1 MEVNR
6 DIRMTETFFEF
17 LKSLEPKVRKKYLYV
32 IQVLKTESVVSEKFI
47 KHLENTNLYEMRVS
61 LSSNEYRTIVF
72 SIDAVNIISATK
84 VLLAYYYAELLKEQ
98 RKQQKMTQQQLADKI
113 GKKREYIS
121 NIERGNSDMQLSTF
135 MQIANALGLRFAL
148 VVG

>member
-1 MEVNR
+1 MNQRNIRILRVDYLLPLLMEVNR
-6 DIRMTETFFEF
+6 DIRMTETFIEF

-84 VLLAYYYAELLKEQ
+84 VLLLNSFLKKDTKQYRSEINKAVKLLEEW
-98 RKQQKMTQQQLADKI
+98 RI
-113 GKKREYIS
+113 EY
-121 NIERGNSDMQLSTF
+121 EED
-135 MQIANALGLRFAL
+135 
-148 VVG
+148 

>member
-1 MEVNR
+1 MKVNR
-6 DIRMTETFFEF
+6 DIRMTETFIKF

-61 LSSNEYRTIVF
+61 LLSNEYRTIVF

-84 VLLAYYYAELLKEQ
+84 VLLLNSFLKKDTKQYRSEINKAVKLLEEW
-98 RKQQKMTQQQLADKI
+98 RT
-113 GKKREYIS
+113 EY
-121 NIERGNSDMQLSTF
+121 EED
-135 MQIANALGLRFAL
+135 
-148 VVG
+148 

>member
-1 MEVNR
+1 MEANR
-6 DIRMTETFFEF
+6 DIRMTETFVEF

-84 VLLAYYYAELLKEQ
+84 VLLLNSFLKKDTKQYRGEINKAVKLLEEW
-98 RKQQKMTQQQLADKI
+98 RT
-113 GKKREYIS
+113 EY
-121 NIERGNSDMQLSTF
+121 EED
-135 MQIANALGLRFAL
+135 
-148 VVG
+148 

>member
-1 MEVNR
+1 MYVIYLLPLLMEVNR
-6 DIRMTETFFEF
+6 DIRMTETFIEF
-17 LKSLEPKVRKKYLYV
+17 LKTLEPKVKKKYLYV

-84 VLLAYYYAELLKEQ
+84 VLLLNSFLKKDTKQYRSEINKAVKLLEEW
-98 RKQQKMTQQQLADKI
+98 RI
-113 GKKREYIS
+113 EY
-121 NIERGNSDMQLSTF
+121 EED
-135 MQIANALGLRFAL
+135 
-148 VVG
+148 

>member
-1 MEVNR
+1 MKVDR
-6 DIRMTETFFEF
+6 DIRMTETFVEF

-61 LSSNEYRTIVF
+61 LSSNEYGTIVF

-84 VLLAYYYAELLKEQ
+84 VLLLNSFLKKDT
-98 RKQQKMTQQQLADKI
+98 KQYRSEINKAVRRM
-113 GKKREYIS
+113 E
-121 NIERGNSDMQLSTF
+121 N
-135 MQIANALGLRFAL
+135 
-148 VVG
+148 

>member
-1 MEVNR
+1 MLPLLTKVDR
-6 DIRMTETFFEF
+6 DIRMTETFVEF
-17 LKSLEPKVRKKYLYV
+17 LKSSEPKVRKKYLYV

-84 VLLAYYYAELLKEQ
+84 VLLLNSFLKKDTKQYRSEINKAVKLLEEW
-98 RKQQKMTQQQLADKI
+98 RT
-113 GKKREYIS
+113 EY
-121 NIERGNSDMQLSTF
+121 EED
-135 MQIANALGLRFAL
+135 
-148 VVG
+148 

>member
-1 MEVNR
+1 MKVNR
-6 DIRMTETFFEF
+6 DIRMTETFIEF

-84 VLLAYYYAELLKEQ
+84 VLLLNSFLKKDTKQYRSEINRAIKLLEEW
-98 RKQQKMTQQQLADKI
+98 RT
-113 GKKREYIS
+113 EY
-121 NIERGNSDMQLSTF
+121 EED
-135 MQIANALGLRFAL
+135 
-148 VVG
+148 

>member
-1 MEVNR
+1 MKVNR
-6 DIRMTETFFEF
+6 DIRMTETFIEF
-17 LKSLEPKVRKKYLYV
+17 LKSLETKVRKKYIYV

-84 VLLAYYYAELLKEQ
+84 VLLLNSFLKKDTKQYRSEINKAVKLLEEW
-98 RKQQKMTQQQLADKI
+98 RT
-113 GKKREYIS
+113 EY
-121 NIERGNSDMQLSTF
+121 EED
-135 MQIANALGLRFAL
+135 
-148 VVG
+148 

>member
-6 DIRMTETFFEF
+6 DIRMTETFIEF

-84 VLLAYYYAELLKEQ
+84 VLLLNSFLKKDTKQYRSEINKAVKLLEEW
-98 RKQQKMTQQQLADKI
+98 RIEYVSPLYEFDHGLEY
-113 GKKREYIS
+113 GKWLYGIDYDGR
-121 NIERGNSDMQLSTF
+121 R
-135 MQIANALGLRFAL
+135 
-148 VVG
+148 

>member
-1 MEVNR
+1 MKVNR
-6 DIRMTETFFEF
+6 DIRMTETFIKF

-61 LSSNEYRTIVF
+61 LSTNEYRTIVF

-84 VLLAYYYAELLKEQ
+84 VLLLNSFLKKDTKQYRSEINKAVKLLEEW
-98 RKQQKMTQQQLADKI
+98 RT
-113 GKKREYIS
+113 EY
-121 NIERGNSDMQLSTF
+121 EED
-135 MQIANALGLRFAL
+135 
-148 VVG
+148 

>member
-1 MEVNR
+1 MKVDR
-6 DIRMTETFFEF
+6 DIRMTETFVEF

-61 LSSNEYRTIVF
+61 LSLNEYRTIVF

-84 VLLAYYYAELLKEQ
+84 VLLLNSFLKKDTKQYRSEINRAIKLLEEW
-98 RKQQKMTQQQLADKI
+98 RT
-113 GKKREYIS
+113 EY
-121 NIERGNSDMQLSTF
+121 EED
-135 MQIANALGLRFAL
+135 
-148 VVG
+148 

>member
-1 MEVNR
+1 MKVDR
-6 DIRMTETFFEF
+6 DIRMTETFVEF

-84 VLLAYYYAELLKEQ
+84 VLLLNSFLKKDTKQYRSEINRAIKLLEEC
-98 RKQQKMTQQQLADKI
+98 RT
-113 GKKREYIS
+113 EY
-121 NIERGNSDMQLSTF
+121 EED
-135 MQIANALGLRFAL
+135 
-148 VVG
+148 

>member
-1 MEVNR
+1 MEVDR
-6 DIRMTETFFEF
+6 DIRMTETFTEF
-17 LKSLEPKVRKKYLYV
+17 LKALEPKVRKKYLYVIQVLKTEFLKALEPKVRKKYLYV

-84 VLLAYYYAELLKEQ
+84 VLLLNSFLKKDTKQYRSEINKAVKLLEEW
-98 RKQQKMTQQQLADKI
+98 RT
-113 GKKREYIS
+113 EY
-121 NIERGNSDMQLSTF
+121 EED
-135 MQIANALGLRFAL
+135 
-148 VVG
+148 

>member
-1 MEVNR
+1 MKVDR

-32 IQVLKTESVVSEKFI
+32 IQILKTEAVVSEKFI

-72 SIDAVNIISATK
+72 SVDAVNIISATK
-84 VLLAYYYAELLKEQ
+84 VLLLNSFLKKDTKQYRSEIDKAVKLLEEW
-98 RKQQKMTQQQLADKI
+98 RN
-113 GKKREYIS
+113 EY
-121 NIERGNSDMQLSTF
+121 EED
-135 MQIANALGLRFAL
+135 
-148 VVG
+148 

>member
-6 DIRMTETFFEF
+6 DIRMTETFTEF
-17 LKSLEPKVRKKYLYV
+17 LKALEPKVRKKYLYV

-84 VLLAYYYAELLKEQ
+84 VLLLNSFLKKDTKQYRSEINKAVKLLEEW
-98 RKQQKMTQQQLADKI
+98 RT
-113 GKKREYIS
+113 EY
-121 NIERGNSDMQLSTF
+121 EED
-135 MQIANALGLRFAL
+135 
-148 VVG
+148 

>member
-1 MEVNR
+1 MKVNR
-6 DIRMTETFFEF
+6 DIRMTETFIEF
-17 LKSLEPKVRKKYLYV
+17 LKALEPKVRKKYLYV

-84 VLLAYYYAELLKEQ
+84 VLLLNSFLKKDT
-98 RKQQKMTQQQLADKI
+98 KQY
-113 GKKREYIS
+113 KREIS
-121 NIERGNSDMQLSTF
+121 KAYRLLENYMEE
-135 MQIANALGLRFAL
+135 
-148 VVG
+148 

>member
-6 DIRMTETFFEF
+6 DIRMTETFIEF

-84 VLLAYYYAELLKEQ
+84 GASVEFFSKE
-98 RKQQKMTQQQLADKI
+98 RYKAI
-113 GKKREYIS
+113 
-121 NIERGNSDMQLSTF
+121 
-135 MQIANALGLRFAL
+135 
-148 VVG
+148 

>member
-1 MEVNR
+1 MWIYVIYLLPLSMEVDR
-6 DIRMTETFFEF
+6 DIRMTETFIEF

-84 VLLAYYYAELLKEQ
+84 VLLLNSFLKKDTKQYRSEINKAVKLLEEW
-98 RKQQKMTQQQLADKI
+98 RT
-113 GKKREYIS
+113 EY
-121 NIERGNSDMQLSTF
+121 EED
-135 MQIANALGLRFAL
+135 
-148 VVG
+148 

>member
-1 MEVNR
+1 MEANR
-6 DIRMTETFFEF
+6 DIRMTETFVEF

-84 VLLAYYYAELLKEQ
+84 VLLLNSFLK
-98 RKQQKMTQQQLADKI
+98 KDTK
-113 GKKREYIS
+113 
-121 NIERGNSDMQLSTF
+121 
-135 MQIANALGLRFAL
+135 
-148 VVG
+148 

>member
-1 MEVNR
+1 MYVIYLLPLLMEVNR
-6 DIRMTETFFEF
+6 DIRMTETFIEF

-84 VLLAYYYAELLKEQ
+84 VLLLNSFLKKDTKQYRSEINKAVKLLEEW
-98 RKQQKMTQQQLADKI
+98 RT
-113 GKKREYIS
+113 EY
-121 NIERGNSDMQLSTF
+121 EED
-135 MQIANALGLRFAL
+135 
-148 VVG
+148 

>member
-6 DIRMTETFFEF
+6 DIRMTETFIEF

-84 VLLAYYYAELLKEQ
+84 VLLLNSFLKKDTKQSFLKKDTKQYRSEINKAVKLLEEW
-98 RKQQKMTQQQLADKI
+98 RT
-113 GKKREYIS
+113 EY
-121 NIERGNSDMQLSTF
+121 EED
-135 MQIANALGLRFAL
+135 
-148 VVG
+148 